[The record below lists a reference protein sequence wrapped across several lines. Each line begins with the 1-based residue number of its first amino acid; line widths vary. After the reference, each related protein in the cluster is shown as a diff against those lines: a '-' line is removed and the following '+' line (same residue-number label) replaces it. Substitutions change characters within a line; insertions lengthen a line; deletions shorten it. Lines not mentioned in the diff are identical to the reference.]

1 MTPQQVAH
9 FHTLGFV
16 QCRKLFSPR
25 EMRTLSDAF
34 DAAMSRA
41 RGGAPPPGPGDKRQQ
56 VAPFFDHDPQ
66 AFYPLLD
73 DERLV
78 TAFETLMGDDF
89 ILLESEGLLH
99 TEGSR
104 WHHDARAPTGLFS
117 MRAAIYLDPLEPGDG
132 CLDIIPGSHFLEFG
146 EALTRTRAIHVNC
159 VQNTTPERNPE
170 HFDWLIG
177 VLEQSTRA
185 RGRLYSDRLIE
196 TAGPRRR
203 RMLARAIELGYGTG
217 RPSRT

>member
-1 MTPQQVAH
+1 
-9 FHTLGFV
+9 
-16 QCRKLFSPR
+16 
-25 EMRTLSDAF
+25 MRTLSDAF

-41 RGGAPPPGPGDKRQQ
+41 RGGAPAPGPGDKRQQ
-56 VAPFFDHDPQ
+56 AAPFFDHDPQ

-146 EALTRTRAIHVNC
+146 EALTRTPRDYG
-159 VQNTTPERNPE
+159 EDG
-170 HFDWLIG
+170 FG
-177 VLEQSTRA
+177 
-185 RGRLYSDRLIE
+185 DRLRDLGV
-196 TAGPRRR
+196 ARRR
-203 RMLARAIELGYGTG
+203 FPGAIPSATSRAT
-217 RPSRT
+217 